1 MRLEE
6 HVRLEESLG
15 VDLARVLIEGQSD
28 QLVISTLQKV
38 FGIFVSQLDELE
50 LSHDLRVDDSELV
63 VDSLIEDQ
71 MVNVLVHRIS
81 DLSQSANT
89 I

>member
-6 HVRLEESLG
+6 HVRLKESLG